1 MSGNKLKFRE
11 AVRFS
16 LTDQAL
22 VKVQDDYAGA
32 FKPPAE
38 GAQHESGLGT
48 TDQQQTYNGLL
59 VRIAA
64 THAGIITRNNG
75 FYLPDK
81 MKKGADSFT
90 SNYSKPVLLHH
101 QDSNDPVGRIVEAQ
115 YVDTS
120 GIVQDAYNLAEG
132 LRVVDKMGKEKGV
145 ITDTLLKD
153 FVEGKMPFGMQID
166 TVCSLLRD
174 SVLEDAGYQG
184 LGYISI
190 VAQISHRDAIE
201 KLLDGRYL
209 TGSVG
214 ATTDKAVC
222 SICRQDWT
230 DAGKCEH
237 KPGAIYD
244 GAKCFIIAGA
254 LDYDEYSFVNVPAD
268 RHSKVLELHYNGIQD
283 SIEIAEEYSGR
294 IYEVRLGFPQY
305 DSAAKEDEGMA
316 EEKKDP
322 KETKDQEATI
332 KDEVITDSETPE
344 SAADKRTEENKDT
357 EPEVQ
362 DTTDTQEEEEVIQD
376 EAQETDVEDT
386 DVEDA
391 SKKKKKKKKKKGEY
405 EEGDEDMDDSVKPD
419 PVTTFMDTTE
429 LTDELKDQFYDEVF
443 WPEVEAAFEDGEFT
457 LAQAGIAK
465 LEEAKL
471 DSEKR
476 KKLAKSTFC
485 GPDRSFPVP
494 DCAHVTA
501 ARRLIN
507 RYKGEGDKSK
517 ILACV
522 SRKAKA
528 MGCSVSSEKKKDT
541 VEKPA
546 ETVQEDQLQ
555 HGRVMHMVIA
565 ALEEAQ
571 HFSPDAVL
579 DESEV
584 KMLQSI
590 LKRLAT
596 MVGKDAFSNAA
607 VAEQLASNPECE
619 QALTDEVVKLED
631 TVGDLR
637 DQLDAL
643 RKEYSS
649 LFSDMEILQD
659 TLTEATAANR
669 AFKEEKL
676 SMLRSLRDGKAEEE
690 ENFTEMSD
698 SDLQAEIDSVLK
710 QVDMTKIVD
719 KLGDGMAREPQGT
732 VDGPEII
739 QDDGE
744 TQKSSVSNLATPDEL
759 VRIQEHVQKLLFTPG
774 GREKAG
780 AYVRRLQAE
789 GKLPLDSETN

>member
-1 MSGNKLKFRE
+1 VSGNRLKFRE

-48 TDQQQTYNGLL
+48 TDQQQLQSGLL

-81 MKKGADSFT
+81 MKKGANTFT
-90 SNYSKPVLLHH
+90 QNYKKPVLLHH
-101 QDSNDPVGRIVEAQ
+101 QDGNDPVGRIVDAQ
-115 YVDTS
+115 YMDTS
-120 GIVQDAYNLAEG
+120 GAIQDAYNLAEG
-132 LRVVDKMGKEKGV
+132 LRVIDRMGKEKGI
-145 ITDTLLKD
+145 ITDVLLKD
-153 FVEGKMPFGMQID
+153 FIGGKMPFGMQVD
-166 TVCSLLRD
+166 TICSLLRD
-174 SVLEDAGYQG
+174 SLLEDEGYQG

-190 VAQISHRDAIE
+190 VAQIANRDAIE

-244 GAKCFIIAGA
+244 GAKCFIIAGN

-316 EEKKDP
+316 DKEKDP
-322 KETKDQEATI
+322 KDQEATI
-332 KDEVITDSETPE
+332 KDEVITDSDTPE
-344 SAADKRTEENKDT
+344 SAEQKTEENAD
-357 EPEVQ
+357 VQ
-362 DTTDTQEEEEVIQD
+362 P
-376 EAQETDVEDT
+376 DVEITDSASADET
-386 DVEDA
+386 GDVEDA
-391 SKKKKKKKKKKGEY
+391 SSEGDDVSSSVDEEVEDASNKKKKKGKTMKSKCNADT
-405 EEGDEDMDDSVKPD
+405 EEGSLEDA
-419 PVTTFMDTTE
+419 VTAFMDAEE
-429 LTDELKDQFYDEVF
+429 LTDEDLDKFYDEVF
-443 WPEVEAAFEDGEFT
+443 WPEVEAAFEDEEFT
-457 LAQAGIAK
+457 LAQAGITK

-471 DSEKR
+471 SSEKR

-501 ARRLIN
+501 ARRLIG
-507 RYKGEGDKSK
+507 RYKGGGDKSK

-528 MGCSVSSEKKKDT
+528 MGCGSSSKKKDA
-541 VEKPA
+541 VEKPVGA
-546 ETVQEDQLQ
+546 EQQQDSLE

-571 HFSPDAVL
+571 HFSKEAVL

-584 KMLQSI
+584 KMLQGI
-590 LKRLAT
+590 LKRLAA
-596 MVGKDAFSNAA
+596 MVGKDSFLNAA
-607 VAEQLASNPECE
+607 VAEELASNPECE
-619 QALTDEVVKLED
+619 QALADEVEKLED

-649 LFSDMEILQD
+649 LFSDMETLQD
-659 TLTEATAANR
+659 ALTEATAANR
-669 AFKEEKL
+669 ASKEEKL
-676 SMLRSLRDGKAEEE
+676 SMLRTLRDGKTEEE
-690 ENFTEMSD
+690 TSFTEMSD
-698 SDLQAEIDSVLK
+698 SDLQAEIDTVLK

-732 VDGPEII
+732 VEDPNAI
-739 QDDGE
+739 QDDDGN
-744 TQKSSVSNLATPDEL
+744 QKSPTSNLATGDEL
-759 VRIQEHVQKLLFTPG
+759 VKIQEHVQQLMFTPG

>member
-48 TDQQQTYNGLL
+48 TDQQQLQSGLL

-81 MKKGADSFT
+81 MKKGADTFT
-90 SNYSKPVLLHH
+90 QNYAKPVLLHH
-101 QDSNDPVGRIVEAQ
+101 QDSNDPVGRIVDAQ

-120 GIVQDAYNLAEG
+120 GAIQDAYNLAEG
-132 LRVVDKMGKEKGV
+132 LRVVDKMGKEKGI
-145 ITDTLLKD
+145 ITETLLKD
-153 FVEGKMPFGMQID
+153 FVDGKMPFGMQVD
-166 TVCSLLRD
+166 TICSLLRD
-174 SVLEDAGYQG
+174 SVLEDEGYQG

-190 VAQISHRDAIE
+190 IAQIANRDAIE

-214 ATTDKAVC
+214 ATTNKAVC

-230 DAGKCEH
+230 EAGKCEH
-237 KPGAIYD
+237 KPGALYD

-305 DSAAKEDEGMA
+305 DSAAKEEGMA
-316 EEKKDP
+316 DNKKDP
-322 KETKDQEATI
+322 KDQEATI
-332 KDEVITDSETPE
+332 KDEVITDSKTPE
-344 SAADKRTEENKDT
+344 SAADERTEENKDT
-357 EPEVQ
+357 QPEVQ
-362 DTTDTQEEEEVIQD
+362 DNTDTETEEEVVQD
-376 EAQETDVEDT
+376 EAQETEVEDT
-386 DVEDA
+386 
-391 SKKKKKKKKKKGEY
+391 SKKKKKKKKKGEY
-405 EEGDEDMDDSVKPD
+405 EDDDEDMDDSVKPD
-419 PVTTFMDTTE
+419 PVTAFMDATE

-471 DSEKR
+471 SSDKR

-501 ARRLIN
+501 ARRLIG

-528 MGCSVSSEKKKDT
+528 MGCGESKKKDAA
-541 VEKPA
+541 EKPV
-546 ETVQEDQLQ
+546 ETEQQDQLQ

-579 DESEV
+579 DDSEV
-584 KMLQSI
+584 KMLQGI

-619 QALTDEVVKLED
+619 QALADEVVKLED

-649 LFSDMEILQD
+649 LFSDMETLQD
-659 TLTEATAANR
+659 ALTEATAANR
-669 AFKEEKL
+669 TSKEEKL
-676 SMLRSLRDGKAEEE
+676 SMLRSLRDGKTEEE
-690 ENFTEMSD
+690 TDFTEMSD
-698 SDLQAEIDSVLK
+698 SDLQAEIDTVLK

-732 VDGPEII
+732 VEDPNDI
-739 QDDGE
+739 QDDDGN
-744 TQKSSVSNLATPDEL
+744 QKSPTSNLATGEEL
-759 VRIQEHVQKLLFTPG
+759 IKIQEHVQQLMFTPG